1 MKDFIGMDLH
11 SNNTYIGVLDEEGKK
26 VFKTKLPNELRRIL
40 DVLKPFDPFGIA
52 VESTFNWYWLVDGLK
67 ASGYSVYLANPS
79 AMKQY
84 EGLKYV
90 ADFSEAFYLAELLR
104 LGILPTGYIYP
115 KEERPVRDLLR
126 KRMMLVRQRTVHI
139 LSFESLFNRLTGK
152 PIKGNAV
159 KKLNEDEIETM
170 FDSDSDSDSDNE
182 YYILSAKANISML
195 KALTEKIKEIEK
207 VVLSIMKLKP
217 EFQKLLTIG
226 GIGETLALTIA
237 FETGDIRRFKRVGNY
252 ASYSRCV
259 QSLKKSNGKKK
270 GENNRKNGN
279 KYLAWAYIEAA
290 NKARIHCPY
299 AKRFFERKAAK
310 TNKILATKALA
321 HKISRLSYYVM
332 KEETDYDPKRAFGP
346 LKAKA
351 KTKVKAKV
359 KVKN

>member
-26 VFKTKLPNELRRIL
+26 VFKTKLPNELERIL
-40 DVLKPFDPFGIA
+40 VVLKPFDPFGIA

-67 ASGYSVYLANPS
+67 EAGYPVYLANPS

-90 ADFSEAFYLAELLR
+90 ADFNDAFYLAELLR

-126 KRMMLVRQRTVHI
+126 KRMMLVQQRTTHI

-152 PIKGNAV
+152 QINGNAV
-159 KKLNEDEIETM
+159 KKLNEDEIECM
-170 FDSDSDSDSDNE
+170 FDSE
-182 YYILSAKANISML
+182 YSVLSAKANISML
-195 KALTEKIKEIEK
+195 KVLTEKIKEIEK
-207 VVLSIMKLKP
+207 VVLSIMEIRP
-217 EFQKLLTIG
+217 EFRKLLTIA
-226 GIGETLALTIA
+226 GIGKILALTIA
-237 FETGDIRRFKRVGNY
+237 LETGYIGRFKAVGNY

-259 QSLKKSNGKKK
+259 QSIKRSNDKKK

-299 AKRFFERKAAK
+299 AKRFYQRKAAK
-310 TNKILATKALA
+310 TNNIVATKALA

-332 KEETDYDPKRAFGP
+332 KEQTEYDPKRAFGP
-346 LKAKA
+346 LK
-351 KTKVKAKV
+351 VKD
-359 KVKN
+359 